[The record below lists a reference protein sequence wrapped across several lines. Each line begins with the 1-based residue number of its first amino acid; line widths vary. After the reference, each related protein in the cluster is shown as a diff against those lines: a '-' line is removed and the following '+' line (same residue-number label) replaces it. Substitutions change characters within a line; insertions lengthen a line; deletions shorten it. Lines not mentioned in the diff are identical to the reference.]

1 MFKTVQTLYGC
12 FLLFVLLL
20 NSACEQENLVRG
32 VTLPTT
38 IYILKEDTES
48 TRTPGDP
55 GVDGT
60 LPLPTQL
67 YLFVA
72 SPQDNSGGS
81 YIFFHHEVLNV
92 DGWTQEGGIA
102 GTNLT
107 RYSRTFPVTIPPLDS
122 DDIFAKGRAFA
133 ILSSQTL
140 SQFSTYTSD
149 QVVQNMT
156 LDQVKQLQ
164 FDGMAAGNNS
174 VNLRDVYGGSNEV
187 EYYAFS
193 PTTSIV
199 CSHIASKVDVR
210 WNMRDILT
218 NYPDA
223 KVLNFIV
230 KDAPRYG
237 YYFNETLSN
246 ATEVGRTQNAVTS
259 GNDLYATGSST
270 AILSPGSNVYG
281 RQDFYIFHPSGN
293 TVNWS
298 ILIDDGQASSTKYQF
313 TKSSTPNIFDG
324 KEAAYYRIDV
334 HIDGVTSGQ
343 VLSP

>member
-1 MFKTVQTLYGC
+1 
-12 FLLFVLLL
+12 
-20 NSACEQENLVRG
+20 
-32 VTLPTT
+32 
-38 IYILKEDTES
+38 
-48 TRTPGDP
+48 
-55 GVDGT
+55 
-60 LPLPTQL
+60 
-67 YLFVA
+67 
-72 SPQDNSGGS
+72 
-81 YIFFHHEVLNV
+81 
-92 DGWTQEGGIA
+92 
-102 GTNLT
+102 
-107 RYSRTFPVTIPPLDS
+107 
-122 DDIFAKGRAFA
+122 
-133 ILSSQTL
+133 
-140 SQFSTYTSD
+140 
-149 QVVQNMT
+149 
-156 LDQVKQLQ
+156 
-164 FDGMAAGNNS
+164 MAAGNNS